1 MLVVGLRCW
10 RRNSSFSCPGEG
22 TSPARSPPARE
33 SGTHGELREGPVKF
47 IPYFSPLYPPPPP
60 PATAGTLACRVGSG
74 VYLTTPFAGASASSH
89 RLSSVS
95 LHCLPPWDR
104 LGPSPCCVQASGLS
118 GTRVPSP
125 AASGSESKAPSGA
138 GRGGGQTKQA
148 QAREA
153 GRDSVSAVMRE
164 KLFSHLS
171 IMMITFTDC
180 FWLHLERE
188 SRGRQHS
195 SPFIRRSDCSPFLP
209 VPQM

>member
-1 MLVVGLRCW
+1 MSG
-10 RRNSSFSCPGEG
+10 RRDLSCTVPACPRVRDTRGAAGGTGEVH
-22 TSPARSPPARE
+22 PILFPPL
-33 SGTHGELREGPVKF
+33 S
-47 IPYFSPLYPPPPP
+47 PPPPP

-171 IMMITFTDC
+171 IYTFTMMITFTDC
-180 FWLHLERE
+180 F
-188 SRGRQHS
+188 
-195 SPFIRRSDCSPFLP
+195 
-209 VPQM
+209 